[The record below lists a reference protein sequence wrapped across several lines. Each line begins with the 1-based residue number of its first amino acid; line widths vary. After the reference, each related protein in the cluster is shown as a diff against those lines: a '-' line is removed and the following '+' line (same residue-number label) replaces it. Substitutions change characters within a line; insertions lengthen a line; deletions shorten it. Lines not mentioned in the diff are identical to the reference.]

1 MIRHAIRNTA
11 LVWCGAA
18 VIAAVVAAPTRAEL
32 TICNRTSYLM
42 ETAFGLEK
50 RVTVST
56 RGWFRI
62 DPGQCRQVL
71 DGPLDADMVYVHT
84 RTPPVYGDTP
94 MPQKGEA
101 ELCIHPVNFTIADA
115 RACPVSQQARFSAAR
130 PTDSPK
136 GPAIHF
142 AEAADYDDAQA
153 HLAGVQRLLTIAGYD
168 SYPIDGVQGGKTQ
181 AALGRFLKD
190 RNLAAEATTGPEFF
204 DKLLAAAQNPEGD
217 GFSWCNDTQ
226 YTVMASLGTVEA
238 NAIVTRGWY
247 RIAAG
252 QCLRP
257 DLRGDQ
263 HKLYSYAEAVD
274 AAGRTVRRGDAPL
287 DWGGKVTLCTRD
299 GKFELSDH
307 KDCAARGLNS
317 AGFAAIDTGGQP
329 PTTVR
334 FKE

>member
-1 MIRHAIRNTA
+1 MIRRTPTGCFAVLA
-11 LVWCGAA
+11 VMLVSIPA
-18 VIAAVVAAPTRAEL
+18 RAEL

-42 ETAFGLEK
+42 DTAFGLEK
-50 RVTVST
+50 RATVST

-94 MPQKGEA
+94 MPQRGDA
-101 ELCIHPVNFTIADA
+101 ELCIRPVDFTIADA
-115 RACPVSQQARFSAAR
+115 RACAASQQARFSAAR

-136 GPAIHF
+136 GPAINF

-153 HLAGVQRLLTIAGYD
+153 RLAGVQRLLTIAGYD
-168 SYPIDGVQGGKTQ
+168 AYPIDGVQGGKTQ
-181 AALGRFLKD
+181 AALARFLND
-190 RNLAAEATTGPEFF
+190 RNLAADAASGPEFF
-204 DKLLAAAQNPEGD
+204 DKLLAAAQNPEGN
-217 GFSWCNDTQ
+217 GFSWCNDTH
-226 YTVMASLGTVEA
+226 YTVMASIGTVEA

-274 AAGRTVRRGDAPL
+274 AAGRTVRRGDAPF
-287 DWGGKVTLCTRD
+287 DWGGKVALCTRD

-329 PTTVR
+329 STTVR